1 MKVIL
6 LKDVQKIG
14 KKFDIKNVA
23 DGFALNHLIPQG
35 SAKVATDAEVKKIE
49 ILKKTLEA
57 EQKVQM
63 DLLMKNI
70 NEINEKQVTIKAK
83 ANSKGHLFAQLH
95 TEEIVKAI
103 KDSIGADIHPDFI
116 VLPKPIKE
124 TGEHILE
131 VKVGSKKVMVRLIV
145 ESEK

>member
-14 KKFDIKNVA
+14 RKFDIKNVA
-23 DGFALNHLIPQG
+23 DGFALNHLIPEG
-35 SAKVATDAEVKKIE
+35 KAKVATDAEVKKIE

-70 NEINEKQVTIKAK
+70 NEINEKQVIIKAK

-131 VKVGSKKVMVRLIV
+131 VKVGGKKVNIKLVV
-145 ESEK
+145 EGSK